1 MRTNN
6 FLRTLRGDTRVPPLS
21 GQKVTRKLPKPW
33 LSIVAGLM
41 ALGLLLLAAC
51 GGGSKPSDGNPTSTP
66 VPASNET
73 TSAQTTKDDSPKGAL
88 ASNLDFPISLYQGD
102 DVMGATEVNFSEFF
116 QGKPVVLNFWAGLC
130 PPCRAEI
137 PDFQRFHEN
146 FSDRVTLFGLDVGP
160 FTGLGSN
167 ENGKELIQ
175 ELGVSY
181 PVGSTT
187 AESVMREYR
196 VLGMPSTI
204 FMTNEGKIFRN
215 WGGILDEAKLIEI
228 TEEMLAL
235 P

>member
-1 MRTNN
+1 MH
-6 FLRTLRGDTRVPPLS
+6 
-21 GQKVTRKLPKPW
+21 KLPRRR
-33 LSIVAGLM
+33 LSIFPGLL
-41 ALGLLLLAAC
+41 ALGLLVFAAC
-51 GGGSKPSDGNPTSTP
+51 GGGSESSDGDSSPTSTP
-66 VPASNET
+66 AQAITET
-73 TSAQTTKDDSPKGAL
+73 PQPPTTDADSTVVGGL
-88 ASNLDFPISLYQGD
+88 ASNLDFPILLYQGAD
-102 DVMGATEVNFSEFF
+102 MMGMDSTDANFSEFF

-137 PDFQRFHEN
+137 PDFQSFHEK

-167 ENGKELIQ
+167 RNGKELIE

-196 VLGMPSTI
+196 ILGMPSTI
-204 FMTNEGKIFRN
+204 FMTSDGEIFRN

-228 TEEMLAL
+228 TEEMLASQ
-235 P
+235 